1 MKENL
6 SIKVLVAD
14 DHNLFR
20 AGIIKLLKGY
30 PNISVLGEAE
40 NGDEMIQKY
49 FELFPDLAL
58 VDIAMPG
65 ITGLEAVARI
75 KEKDPLVKALFL
87 SMHEGEEY
95 IYKVLKSGGR
105 GLINKSILETELIY
119 AIERVYNGEKYFR
132 GKWDDASLD
141 KLILEFES
149 SKSLTILNKEEN
161 INYREEQILKFL
173 RLGLSSQEMADRL
186 SLSKKTI
193 DFYRSCLMRK
203 FNLKSAADL
212 VRFAI
217 QYNQSEQN
225 LKNL

>member
-30 PNISVLGEAE
+30 PNISILGEAE

-49 FELFPDLAL
+49 FELLPDLAL

-87 SMHEGEEY
+87 SMYEGEEF

-173 RLGLSSQEMADRL
+173 RLGLGSQEMADKL

-217 QYNQSEQN
+217 QYYQSEQN
-225 LKNL
+225 L